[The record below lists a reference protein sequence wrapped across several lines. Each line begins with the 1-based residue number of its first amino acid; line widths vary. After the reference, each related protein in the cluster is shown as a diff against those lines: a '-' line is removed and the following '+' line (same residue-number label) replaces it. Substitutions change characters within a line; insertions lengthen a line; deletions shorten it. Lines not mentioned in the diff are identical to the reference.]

1 MNLVSL
7 LIDKGLRRLAL
18 FLAVLSALSL
28 VAILAVIVMSVVLR
42 KFFDAPLFFAEELV
56 GLLMSASLFL
66 ALPMATL
73 TGQHI
78 RVTLLLDSLKSRT
91 PFLAKA
97 ISVLGLLVGLGFC
110 GWIFWEAIPWMEF
123 AIKRELKSE
132 TARILLYPLMSVV
145 PVSMGLCCCIYFAKL
160 LGLIKLEER

>member
-110 GWIFWEAIPWMEF
+110 GWI
-123 AIKRELKSE
+123 
-132 TARILLYPLMSVV
+132 
-145 PVSMGLCCCIYFAKL
+145 
-160 LGLIKLEER
+160 LGSHSLDGVCD